1 MWRGDERHGR
11 YPVGA
16 WKDETRLSGGSRGP
30 SGWRDRWKGR
40 GCRGAVKFKA
50 NTLTVGITTHHPGS
64 GQIGNECRG
73 RSKAAAHRERR
84 ERTVWGEEWWKWAG
98 RVETRGEITQCVL
111 AENHKRMCI
120 LGQNLKMIFQIVW
133 TFWDT
138 GLFMFL
144 PRGKREEWRHTHVS
158 AHLGRNSGPGG
169 QLSLTIASDLHFV
182 SVCSFRQTFSLA

>member
-1 MWRGDERHGR
+1 MVQMWRGDERHGR

-73 RSKAAAHRERR
+73 CSAQGKKGKDSMRRGVMKMGREGGDQRRNHPMRFGRKPQEDVYTWTKSKNDFPDCLDILGHR
-84 ERTVWGEEWWKWAG
+84 V
-98 RVETRGEITQCVL
+98 IYVL
-111 AENHKRMCI
+111 AKR
-120 LGQNLKMIFQIVW
+120 
-133 TFWDT
+133 
-138 GLFMFL
+138 
-144 PRGKREEWRHTHVS
+144 
-158 AHLGRNSGPGG
+158 
-169 QLSLTIASDLHFV
+169 
-182 SVCSFRQTFSLA
+182 